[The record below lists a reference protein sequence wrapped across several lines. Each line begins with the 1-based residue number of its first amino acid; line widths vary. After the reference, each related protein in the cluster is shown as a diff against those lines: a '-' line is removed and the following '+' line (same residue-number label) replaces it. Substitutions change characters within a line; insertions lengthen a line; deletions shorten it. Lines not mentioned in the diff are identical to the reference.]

1 MAKKFLKN
9 DYLHISE
16 CEYIVLRKT
25 IFYSRVNCLTNF
37 IFGMKYS
44 KCKNRIKMNTH
55 IVSKRFKKCVWKKI
69 PLIIYWFLLFLYM
82 QFSRKA
88 NWKYWSFTKLNGML
102 HKSTKDFCCS
112 PLTFTCIM
120 CDVTNCSTD
129 DICVWENLRKNILQY
144 SDDSLPCC
152 CLLPEKSWKFP
163 N

>member
-1 MAKKFLKN
+1 M
-9 DYLHISE
+9 
-16 CEYIVLRKT
+16 
-25 IFYSRVNCLTNF
+25 IF
-37 IFGMKYS
+37 
-44 KCKNRIKMNTH
+44 
-55 IVSKRFKKCVWKKI
+55 
-69 PLIIYWFLLFLYM
+69 YWFLLFLYM

-129 DICVWENLRKNILQY
+129 DICVWENLRKNIQQYVCMYVCMYIFKY

-152 CLLPEKSWKFP
+152 CLLPEKSWKVPQLIKRKIILDNLMFKNEIQATQRYRRTSP
-163 N
+163 APDLSTL